1 MQSYQK
7 LISLKPSVKFKMPN
21 NAIMNKIFL
30 SALIT
35 GTLFLMSCSQ
45 TDDAVA
51 KQKAEL
57 QKLKEQQADLGTK
70 IQKAEEALGKVDSSS
85 AKKEKTKLVAFQPV
99 VPAGFTHFIELQGK
113 IDALNIA
120 MVTPRNGTGGQ
131 VKEIFVKKGDMVKKG
146 QLLLKLDNVVLQ
158 QQLATAK
165 QQLAF
170 ANNLYDRR
178 KNLWAQQI
186 GSEVELVTAKN
197 QVDQAQ
203 MQVDLINRQ
212 IELTRVYADISGVA
226 DVVNIR
232 LGELFTGNNQIQ
244 IVNTTDLKAVA
255 QVPENYLGQVKVGS
269 NVKVVIPE
277 LNNKTIDTKI
287 SVTGKTIDPS
297 TRSFYIETKLPYDKQ
312 FYPNQVALIKIQDY
326 TTSNALTIPVNS
338 LQNDDK
344 GKYVMV
350 AMKDGSRL
358 VARKK
363 SIKIGMMYGDK
374 VEVLSGIQVG
384 DNIITDGYQ
393 GLYDDQPITT
403 SAL

>member
-1 MQSYQK
+1 
-7 LISLKPSVKFKMPN
+7 MPN
-21 NAIMNKIFL
+21 YAIMNKIFF

-35 GTLFLMSCSQ
+35 GTVFFMSCGQ
-45 TDDAVA
+45 TGDDVA

-57 QKLKEQQADLGTK
+57 QKLKDQQAALATK
-70 IQKAEEALGKVDSSS
+70 VQKAEEALGKVDSSS

-99 VPAGFTHFIELQGK
+99 APTAFTHYIELQGK

-120 MVTPRNGTGGQ
+120 LVTPRNGTGGQ
-131 VKEIFVKKGDMVKKG
+131 VKEIYVKKGDMVKKG
-146 QLLLKLDNVVLQ
+146 QLLLKLDDVVLQ
-158 QQLATAK
+158 QQLATAR

-203 MQVDLINRQ
+203 MSVDLISRQ
-212 IELTRVYADISGVA
+212 IDLTRVYADISGVA
-226 DVVNIR
+226 DIVNIR
-232 LGELFTGNNQIQ
+232 LGELFTGNNQLQ
-244 IVNTTDLKAVA
+244 IVNTEQLKAVA

-277 LNNKTIDTKI
+277 LNSKTIDTKI

-312 FYPNQVALIKIQDY
+312 FYPNQIALIKIQDY

-344 GKYVMV
+344 GKYVMIAV
-350 AMKDGSRL
+350 KDDGRL

-363 SIKIGMMYGDK
+363 PITIGMMYGDK
-374 VEVLSGIQVG
+374 VVVLSGIQTG
-384 DNIITDGYQ
+384 DDIITDGYQ

>member
-1 MQSYQK
+1 
-7 LISLKPSVKFKMPN
+7 
-21 NAIMNKIFL
+21 MNKIFL
-30 SALIT
+30 SALFT
-35 GTLFLMSCSQ
+35 GSILFMSCGQ
-45 TDDAVA
+45 TTDPVA
-51 KQKAEL
+51 KKKADL
-57 QKLKEQQADLGTK
+57 QKLKDDQAALVSK
-70 IQKAEEALGKVDSSS
+70 IQKAEDDLAKVDSAS
-85 AKKEKTKLVAFQPV
+85 AKKEKTKLIAFQPV
-99 VPAGFTHFIELQGK
+99 VPADFTHFIELQGK

-146 QLLLKLDNVVLQ
+146 QLLLKLDDVVLQ

-170 ANNLYDRR
+170 AKNLYERR

-197 QVDQAQ
+197 TLDQAQ
-203 MQVDLINRQ
+203 MQVDLVNRQ
-212 IELTRVYADISGVA
+212 IELTRVYADINGVA

-232 LGELFTGNNQIQ
+232 LGEIFTGNNQLQ

-269 NVKVVIPE
+269 NIKVIIPE
-277 LNNKTIDTKI
+277 LKDKTIDTKV
-287 SVTGKTIDPS
+287 SVTGKTIESS
-297 TRSFYIETKLPYDKQ
+297 TRSFYIEAKLPYEKA

-326 TTSNALTIPVNS
+326 TKPNAITIPLNT
-338 LQNDDK
+338 LQNDEK

-350 AMKDGSRL
+350 AVKTGDRM
-358 VARKK
+358 VASKRP
-363 SIKIGMMYGDK
+363 IVIGMMYGDK
-374 VEVLSGIQVG
+374 VEVLSGIKPG
-384 DNIITDGYQ
+384 DAIITEGYQ

-403 SAL
+403 QTM

>member
-1 MQSYQK
+1 
-7 LISLKPSVKFKMPN
+7 
-21 NAIMNKIFL
+21 MNKIFL

-35 GTLFLMSCSQ
+35 GIIFLMSCGQ
-45 TDDAVA
+45 TSDPVA

-57 QKLKEQQADLGTK
+57 QKLKEQQVDVTTK
-70 IQKAEEALGKVDSSS
+70 IQRLEAALGNADSSS

-99 VPAGFTHFIELQGK
+99 EPTGFTHYIELQGK

-120 MVTPRNGTGGQ
+120 LVTPRNGTGGQ
-131 VKEIFVKKGDMVKKG
+131 VKEIYVKKGDMVKKG
-146 QLLLKLDNVVLQ
+146 QLLLKLDDVVLQ
-158 QQLATAK
+158 QQLATAN

-170 ANNLYDRR
+170 AKNLYERR
-178 KNLWAQQI
+178 KNLWDQQI

-203 MQVDLINRQ
+203 MSVDLIHRQ

-232 LGELFTGNNQIQ
+232 LGEIFTGINQIQ
-244 IVNTTDLKAVA
+244 IVNTTDLKATA
-255 QVPENYLGQVKVGS
+255 QVPENYLNQVKVGS

-287 SVTGKTIDPS
+287 SVTGKTIDAS
-297 TRSFYIETKLPYDKQ
+297 NRGFYIEAKLPTDKQ

-344 GKYVMV
+344 GKYVMIAV
-350 AMKDGSRL
+350 KDGSRL

-363 SIKIGMMYGDK
+363 PITIGMMYGDR
-374 VEVLSGIQVG
+374 VQVLSGIQTG

-403 SAL
+403 SAM

>member
-1 MQSYQK
+1 
-7 LISLKPSVKFKMPN
+7 
-21 NAIMNKIFL
+21 MNKIFL

-35 GTLFLMSCSQ
+35 GTIFFMSCGQ
-45 TDDAVA
+45 TGDAVA

-57 QKLKEQQADLGTK
+57 QKLKEQQAELATK
-70 IQKAEEALGKVDSSS
+70 IQKLEETLGTVDSSS

-99 VPAGFTHFIELQGK
+99 APTGFTHYIELQGK

-120 MVTPRNGTGGQ
+120 LVTPRNGTGGQ

-146 QLLLKLDNVVLQ
+146 QLLLKLDDVVLQ
-158 QQLATAK
+158 QQLATAN

-170 ANNLYDRR
+170 AKNLYDRR
-178 KNLWAQQI
+178 KNLWAEQI
-186 GSEVELVTAKN
+186 GSEVELVTARN
-197 QVDQAQ
+197 QEDQAQ
-203 MQVDLINRQ
+203 MSVDLIKRQ

-232 LGELFTGNNQIQ
+232 LGEIFTGNNQIQ
-244 IVNTTDLKAVA
+244 IVNTTDLKATA

-287 SVTGKTIDPS
+287 SVTGKTIDAS
-297 TRSFYIETKLPYDKQ
+297 NRGFYIEAKLPYDKQ
-312 FYPNQVALIKIQDY
+312 FYPNQIALIKIQDY
-326 TTSNALTIPVNS
+326 TTSNALTIPLNS

-350 AMKDGSRL
+350 AVKDGNRL

-363 SIKIGMMYGDK
+363 PITIGLMYGDR
-374 VEVLSGIQVG
+374 VQVLSGIQTG

-403 SAL
+403 SAM

>member
-1 MQSYQK
+1 
-7 LISLKPSVKFKMPN
+7 MPN
-21 NAIMNKIFL
+21 NAIMNKIFF

-35 GTLFLMSCSQ
+35 GTIFFMSCGQ
-45 TDDAVA
+45 TGDAVE

-57 QKLKEQQADLGTK
+57 QKLKDQQADLTSK

-85 AKKEKTKLVAFQPV
+85 VKKEKTKLIAFQPV
-99 VPAGFTHFIELQGK
+99 VPSAFTHYIELQGK

-120 MVTPRNGTGGQ
+120 LVTPRNGTGGQ
-131 VKEIFVKKGDMVKKG
+131 VKEIHVKKGDMVKKG
-146 QLLLKLDNVVLQ
+146 QLLLKLDDAVLQ
-158 QQLATAK
+158 QQLETAK

-170 ANNLYDRR
+170 AKNLYERR

-203 MQVDLINRQ
+203 MSVDLINRQ
-212 IELTRVYADISGVA
+212 IDLTRVYADISGVA

-255 QVPENYLGQVKVGS
+255 QVPENYLEQVKVGS

-297 TRSFYIETKLPYDKQ
+297 SRSFYVETKLPYDKQ
-312 FYPNQVALIKIQDY
+312 FYPNQIALIKIQDY
-326 TTSNALTIPVNS
+326 TTPNALTIPANS

-350 AMKDGSRL
+350 AVQDGSRL
-358 VARKK
+358 IAKKK
-363 SIKIGMMYGDK
+363 SIKIGMIYGDR
-374 VEVLSGIQVG
+374 VEVLSGIQAG
-384 DNIITDGYQ
+384 DHIITDGYQ
-393 GLYDDQPITT
+393 GLYDEQPITT

>member
-1 MQSYQK
+1 
-7 LISLKPSVKFKMPN
+7 MPN
-21 NAIMNKIFL
+21 NLIMNKIFL

-35 GTLFLMSCSQ
+35 GTLFFMSCGQ
-45 TDDAVA
+45 TGDTVS

-57 QKLKEQQADLGTK
+57 QKLKEQQVDVSTK
-70 IQKAEEALGKVDSSS
+70 IQKLEAALGSTDSSS
-85 AKKEKTKLVAFQPV
+85 EKKEKTKLVAFTPV
-99 VPAGFTHFIELQGK
+99 EPTGFTHYIELQGK

-131 VKEIFVKKGDMVKKG
+131 VKEIYVKKGDMVKKG
-146 QLLLKLDNVVLQ
+146 QLLLKLDDVVLQ
-158 QQLATAK
+158 QQLATAN

-170 ANNLYDRR
+170 AKNLYQRR
-178 KNLWAQQI
+178 KNLWDQQI

-203 MQVDLINRQ
+203 MSVDLIHRQ

-232 LGELFTGNNQIQ
+232 LGEIFTGINQIQ
-244 IVNTTDLKAVA
+244 IVNTTDLKATA
-255 QVPENYLGQVKVGS
+255 QVPENYLNKVKVGS
-269 NVKVVIPE
+269 KVKVVIPE

-287 SVTGKTIDPS
+287 SVTGKTIDAS
-297 TRSFYIETKLPYDKQ
+297 NRGFYIEAKLPTDKQ

-326 TTSNALTIPVNS
+326 TTTNALTIPVNS

-344 GKYVMV
+344 GKYVMIAV
-350 AMKDGSRL
+350 KDGSRL

-363 SIKIGMMYGDK
+363 PITIGMMYGDR
-374 VEVLSGIQVG
+374 VQVLSGIQTG

-393 GLYDDQPITT
+393 GLYDNQPITT
-403 SAL
+403 SAM

>member
-1 MQSYQK
+1 
-7 LISLKPSVKFKMPN
+7 
-21 NAIMNKIFL
+21 MNKIFL

-35 GTLFLMSCSQ
+35 GTSLFVSCSQ
-45 TDDAVA
+45 TGDPIAE
-51 KQKAEL
+51 KKAEL
-57 QKLKEQQADLGTK
+57 QKLKDEQAGLSAK
-70 IQKAEEALGKVDSSS
+70 IAKAEDELSKIDSSS
-85 AKKEKTKLVAFQPV
+85 VKKEKTKLVAFQPV
-99 VPAGFTHFIELQGK
+99 VPGSFTHYIELQGK

-120 MVTPRNGTGGQ
+120 LVTPRNGTGGQ
-131 VKEIFVKKGDMVKKG
+131 VKEINVKKGDMVKKG
-146 QLLLKLDNVVLQ
+146 QLLLKLDDALLQ

-165 QQLAF
+165 QQAAY
-170 ANNLYDRR
+170 ANNLYERR

-203 MQVDLINRQ
+203 LQVDLVNRQ
-212 IELTRVYADISGVA
+212 IELTRVYADISGIA
-226 DVVNIR
+226 DVVNVR

-277 LNNKTIDTKI
+277 LNNKSIDTRI

-297 TRSFYIETKLPYDKQ
+297 NRGFYIEAKLPFDKD

-326 TTSNALTIPVNS
+326 TVANAITIPVNS

-350 AMKDGSRL
+350 AAKVGDRL
-358 VARKK
+358 IARKK
-363 SIKIGMMYGDK
+363 AIVIGKTYGDR
-374 VEVLSGIQVG
+374 VEVLSGIQAG
-384 DNIITDGYQ
+384 DDIITEGYQ
-393 GLYDDQPITT
+393 GLYDEQPITT
-403 SAL
+403 QAL

>member
-1 MQSYQK
+1 
-7 LISLKPSVKFKMPN
+7 
-21 NAIMNKIFL
+21 MNKILL
-30 SALIT
+30 SALFT
-35 GTLFLMSCSQ
+35 GTILFMSCGQ
-45 TDDAVA
+45 TTDPVA
-51 KQKAEL
+51 KKKADL
-57 QKLKEQQADLGTK
+57 QKLKDDQAALVSK
-70 IQKAEEALGKVDSSS
+70 IQKAEDDLAKVDSAS
-85 AKKEKTKLVAFQPV
+85 AKKEKTKLIAFQPV
-99 VPAGFTHFIELQGK
+99 VPADFTHFIELQGK

-146 QLLLKLDNVVLQ
+146 QLLLKLDDVVLQ

-170 ANNLYDRR
+170 AKNLYERR

-197 QVDQAQ
+197 TLDQAQ
-203 MQVDLINRQ
+203 MQVDLVNRQ
-212 IELTRVYADISGVA
+212 IELTRVYADINGIA

-232 LGELFTGNNQIQ
+232 LGEIFTGINQLQ

-269 NVKVVIPE
+269 NIKVIIPE
-277 LNNKTIDTKI
+277 LKDKTIDTKV
-287 SVTGKTIDPS
+287 SVTGKTIESS
-297 TRSFYIETKLPYDKQ
+297 TRSFYIEAKLPYEKA

-326 TTSNALTIPVNS
+326 TKPNAITIPLNT
-338 LQNDDK
+338 LQNDEK

-350 AMKDGSRL
+350 AVKTGDRM
-358 VARKK
+358 VASKRP
-363 SIKIGMMYGDK
+363 IVIGMMYGDK
-374 VEVLSGIQVG
+374 VEVLSGIKPG
-384 DNIITDGYQ
+384 DAIITEGYQ

-403 SAL
+403 QTM